1 MRNAL
6 FSARMRRPGASRR
19 RMIAGVLAFG
29 LVWAGC
35 GGSSSKT
42 SSDVVSST
50 AASTPTQAASTPTQ
64 AGSPSSKASSIEACL
79 RSQGLKP
86 KPATVAG
93 GYTRI
98 DVPLA
103 NGNGSVIFVFA
114 SSQQA
119 AQRAGDF
126 TAYLGASGGQA
137 TRHGQTIVAY
147 SKRQPPPEAKQIE
160 SCT

>member
-1 MRNAL
+1 MRNL
-6 FSARMRRPGASRR
+6 LLSARTRRPGAARCR
-19 RMIAGVLAFG
+19 LVVGVMAFG

-50 AASTPTQAASTPTQ
+50 AASPPPTQ

-79 RSQGLKP
+79 RSKGLKP
-86 KPATVAG
+86 NPATVAG

-103 NGNGSVIFVFA
+103 NGNGSVLFVFA

-119 AQRAGDF
+119 TQRAGDF

-147 SKRQPPPEAKQIE
+147 SKRQTPPEAKQVE
-160 SCT
+160 SCI